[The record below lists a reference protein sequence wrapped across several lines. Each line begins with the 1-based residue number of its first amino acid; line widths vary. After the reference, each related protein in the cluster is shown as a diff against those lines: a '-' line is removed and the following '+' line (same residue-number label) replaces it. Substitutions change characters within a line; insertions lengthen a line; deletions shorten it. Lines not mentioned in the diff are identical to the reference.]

1 MLCYYL
7 ETEFVL
13 ISVLE
18 KALSTCTSI
27 FIVKRGSGLFIK
39 W

>member
-13 ISVLE
+13 ISALE
-18 KALSTCTSI
+18 KAPSTCTRV
-27 FIVKRGSGLFIK
+27 FMVKRGSGLFTK
-39 W
+39 